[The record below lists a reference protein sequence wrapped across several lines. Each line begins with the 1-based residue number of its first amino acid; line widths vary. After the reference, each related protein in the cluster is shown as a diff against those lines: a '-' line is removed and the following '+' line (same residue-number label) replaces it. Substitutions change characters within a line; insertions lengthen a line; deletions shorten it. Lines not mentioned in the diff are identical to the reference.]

1 MRPSDLRTER
11 PRALS
16 EDRCWRDAPWQPRER
31 HEAAPTRRSL
41 STEEKTSRTGEPDS
55 SNTQQRGPKKRRMA
69 WKEPKREKINAN

>member
-16 EDRCWRDAPWQPRER
+16 EEHCWRDAPWQPHEH

-41 STEEKTSRTGEPDS
+41 STEKTSYTGEPDS
-55 SNTQQRGPKKRRMA
+55 RNTQQRGPIKRKMA